1 MTTKLGLAAGLL
13 FAFGCSAPANEPVS
27 DVERPPA
34 ELTSDELMAWIAEK
48 VPDFG
53 GAFLGPDGKLNIYT
67 LGTEDDGEGRLEQ
80 FVAGSLGRHQVSS
93 GARLLPARYGFGELK
108 RWHDDAVSVFDVAS
122 VVLTDL
128 DEARNRVRIGVET
141 ANDVN
146 AVEAELGRLGI
157 PLEAVDIEII
167 DPIFQLATL
176 RDQVSPLAGGLQI
189 HFSNYLCTYGFNA
202 IREGVSGFVT
212 NSHCTAAQ
220 GGVEST
226 VYYQPTSSA
235 SGAIGTE
242 IADPEYDKAKCPTAL
257 RGKTCRYSDSS
268 FAAHAGDTESSLGS
282 LEKTDGANNGSLT
295 IAGSFTIVGESSPLV
310 GQQVNKVGRSSGWSR
325 GNVTATCVNTGV
337 SGTRIVQLCQTHASA
352 AVISGD
358 SGSPVFTQGA
368 GDDVSLAGILW
379 GGNKAGNSFVFS
391 PLANVKR
398 ADELGPLT
406 LWETAP

>member
-1 MTTKLGLAAGLL
+1 MTTKLCSAALLL
-13 FAFGCSAPANEPVS
+13 FAFGCSAPANEPAG
-27 DVERPPA
+27 DVESPPA
-34 ELTSDELMAWIAEK
+34 ELTSEELMAWMAEK
-48 VPDFG
+48 MPDFG
-53 GAFLGPDGKLNIYT
+53 GAFLGPDGKLSIYT
-67 LGTEDDGEGRLEQ
+67 LGTEQQGAGQLEQ
-80 FVAGSLGRHQVSS
+80 FATSSLGRHQAFS
-93 GARLLPARYGFGELK
+93 GVRLLPARYGFGELK

-146 AVEAELGRLGI
+146 AVEVELARLGI
-157 PLEAVDIEII
+157 PREAVDIEIVE
-167 DPIFQLATL
+167 PIFQLATL
-176 RDQVSPLAGGLQI
+176 RDRVRPLAGGLQI

-212 NSHCTAAQ
+212 NSHCTSAQ
-220 GGVEST
+220 GGVEGT
-226 VYYQPTSSA
+226 VYYQPTSTVDPTS
-235 SGAIGTE
+235 IGTE
-242 IADPEYDKAKCPTAL
+242 IADPTYDKAKCPTSL

-268 FAAHAGDTESSLGS
+268 FAEHAAGVVSSLGS

-295 IAGSFTIVGESSPLV
+295 IAGTFAIVGESAPLS
-310 GQQVNKVGRSSGWSR
+310 GAQVNKVGRSSGWSR

-352 AVISGD
+352 TVISGD
-358 SGSPVFTQGA
+358 SGSPVFTQGS

-391 PLANVKR
+391 PLANVQR
-398 ADELGPLT
+398 SDELGALT
-406 LWETAP
+406 LR